1 MMVIRSLLLEYPGD
15 KMAMAVA
22 GGTQMER
29 QNCRDAINRVSTI
42 LLLHLWCVNCVAP
55 IASLQF
61 RRSCNQEN
69 SRIDSQ

>member
-1 MMVIRSLLLEYPGD
+1 MMVIRSLLLEYPGY

-42 LLLHLWCVNCVAP
+42 LSLLSRLYNSGAP
-55 IASLQF
+55 ATM
-61 RRSCNQEN
+61 
-69 SRIDSQ
+69 RIPE